1 MLKDKIPL
9 IIGIVLV
16 IVLVVLIIIFGG
28 IEKEGEKTSDLK
40 DVGIAEQ
47 IYGFSA
53 EIKEIKDRSLVLEAW
68 IPMADVEQ
76 NPIKATIKATVTDNT
91 KIVQLKFPENIL
103 EGSEEP
109 VYPEETEMSFD
120 DLKVGEKID
129 IGTADNI
136 SEKIKDGTEF
146 EIKHIFIIE

>member
-16 IVLVVLIIIFGG
+16 IALIVLIIIFGG
-28 IEKEGEKTSDLK
+28 IEKEGEETSNLK
-40 DVGIAEQ
+40 DVDIAEQ
-47 IYGFSA
+47 IYGFSV
-53 EIKEIKDRSLVLEAW
+53 EIKEIKGKTLTLEAW
-68 IPMADVEQ
+68 IPMADEEAE
-76 NPIKATIKATVTDNT
+76 PIKTTVKAVVTDNT
-91 KIVQLKFPENIL
+91 KIVKLKFPENIP
-103 EGSEEP
+103 EDSEEP
-109 VYPEETEMSFD
+109 VYPEETKMSFD

-136 SEKIKDGTEF
+136 SENIKNGTEF